1 MRKKI
6 KNGTIVLDNTD
17 LYYVSFG
24 SGSKT
29 LVVLPGLSDGLA
41 TVKGKAWILSLPYRK
56 YLKEYTV
63 FLTPKAKSKLMVP
76 KDVKEKAVLS
86 KDIIGDKSKDKKTKK

>member
-1 MRKKI
+1 MWTVDKTTWQTVTESTNLTGVVQETAKA
-6 KNGTIVLDNTD
+6 VLEDNAVQGNPLLEDILQTVA
-17 LYYVSFG
+17 YY
-24 SGSKT
+24 
-29 LVVLPGLSDGLA
+29 SD
-41 TVKGKAWILSLPYRK
+41 
-56 YLKEYTV
+56 LKEYTV